1 MAESLCE
8 FCGVAR
14 AVMYCKSDAA
24 GLCLQC
30 DLVVHAANVISRRH
44 LRSLICDKCFQQQA
58 VVRCLDESLS
68 FCQNCECCCFT
79 AADDHRRAKI
89 LSYSGCPTDGDLA
102 NIWSWILDWNFSQ
115 PDFGMPSGSEAA
127 AGNTLDE
134 IASCLKFGAFAIPP
148 LPTTTSFST
157 DNSNNDLPLF
167 SQGSSFQ
174 KNNQNNPCDNGGLME
189 KNLSITGSN
198 STRLDTT
205 LEASSSV
212 QQDCI
217 GFQPNLMPP
226 GMPAAANCVAMDP
239 SMGLRFANGPA
250 SSIALS
256 NPTRESS
263 AAEYQDCGISPLFM
277 TGDSLWDSNFDP
289 RSPQARDKA
298 KMRYNEKKK
307 TRMYVIL
314 SYPSFNLFTFCFQI
328 PYNGDS
334 YYMLSLVNMM
344 LKVLTY
350 YWNERTNGMMV
361 QVYAAHFSTNLL
373 EWPPHLKTYA
383 RRLVNTFDMLLVKQ
397 ELIPEKESK
406 VDL

>member
-174 KNNQNNPCDNGGLME
+174 KACSDKYAVKDVGIPESSELCDKVIDIDSLALSFEVAYEMFGNLQNNQNNPCDNGGLME

-307 TRMYVIL
+307 TRI
-314 SYPSFNLFTFCFQI
+314 
-328 PYNGDS
+328 
-334 YYMLSLVNMM
+334 
-344 LKVLTY
+344 
-350 YWNERTNGMMV
+350 TNGMMV